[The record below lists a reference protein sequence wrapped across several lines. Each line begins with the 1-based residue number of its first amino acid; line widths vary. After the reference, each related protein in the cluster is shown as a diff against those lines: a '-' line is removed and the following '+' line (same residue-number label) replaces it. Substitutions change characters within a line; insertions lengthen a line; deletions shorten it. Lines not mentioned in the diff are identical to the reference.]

1 MIVDLDLHGKSVI
14 VMGSG
19 IEVLRKIRGLL
30 GQDCNIVVITNRL
43 NRHLSY
49 LSEYGKIKIHK
60 TRLNNISSVLDSY
73 KNPYLVLAATN
84 DKALNRRLAD
94 KGRQIGSFVYT
105 ADDPE
110 YSDFSYLATINIED
124 MMQIGIST
132 SGRSPILARIIRI
145 RAEKILRR
153 MLKQYSQN
161 ITRITIPEVRKKDYK
176 LEGLKSR

>member
-1 MIVDLDLHGKSVI
+1 MIVNLDLDDKTVI
-14 VMGSG
+14 VIGSG

-30 GQDCNIVVITNRL
+30 GQNCNIVVITNRL

-49 LSEYGKIKIHK
+49 LSEHGKIKIDK
-60 TRLNNISSVLDSY
+60 TRLNNVSSILNSY

-84 DKALNRRLAD
+84 NKLLNRQLVE
-94 KGRQIGSFVYT
+94 KGRQIGSFGYS

-110 YSDFSYLATINIED
+110 YSDFSYMATMNIED

-132 SGRSPILARIIRI
+132 SGRSPIMARIIRI

-153 MLKQYSQN
+153 ELKQNSQN
-161 ITRITIPEVRKKDYK
+161 ITRT
-176 LEGLKSR
+176 SCT

>member
-14 VMGSG
+14 VIGSG
-19 IEVLRKIRGLL
+19 IEVSRKIHGLL
-30 GQDCNIVVITNRL
+30 GQRCNIIVITNRL

-49 LSEYGKIKIHK
+49 LSEQRKIKIVK
-60 TRLNNISSVLDSY
+60 ARSNNIITILDSY
-73 KNPYLVLAATN
+73 KNPYMVLAATN
-84 DKALNRRLAD
+84 DKALNRRIAD

-132 SGRSPILARIIRI
+132 SGRSPIMARIIRL
-145 RAEKILRR
+145 RGEKILSRI
-153 MLKQYSQN
+153 LKQDSQN
-161 ITRITIPEVRKKDYK
+161 ITRIFVPQVRKKDHNVEV
-176 LEGLKSR
+176 LSR

>member
-14 VMGSG
+14 VIGSG
-19 IEVLRKIRGLL
+19 IEVLRKIHGLL

-43 NRHLSY
+43 NRYLSY
-49 LSEYGKIKIHK
+49 LSEHGKIKIDK
-60 TRLNNISSVLDSY
+60 TRLNNISSILDGY

-94 KGRQIGSFVYT
+94 KGRQTGSFVYT

-132 SGRSPILARIIRI
+132 SGRSPIMARIIRI

-153 MLKQYSQN
+153 MLNQNSQN
-161 ITRITIPEVRKKDYK
+161 ITRITIPEVEKKDYK
-176 LEGLKSR
+176 IEGLKNR